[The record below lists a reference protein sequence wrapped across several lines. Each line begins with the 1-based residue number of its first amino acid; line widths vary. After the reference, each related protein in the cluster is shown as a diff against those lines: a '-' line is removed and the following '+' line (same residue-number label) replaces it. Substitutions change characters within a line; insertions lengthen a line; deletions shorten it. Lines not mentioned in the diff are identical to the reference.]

1 MRRAAKLVTRIADGS
16 DEDAANQLAE
26 MGLAHIEANRS
37 IDSTNYNIYRN
48 LVVISHGILY
58 NAHRV

>member
-1 MRRAAKLVTRIADGS
+1 
-16 DEDAANQLAE
+16 LAE